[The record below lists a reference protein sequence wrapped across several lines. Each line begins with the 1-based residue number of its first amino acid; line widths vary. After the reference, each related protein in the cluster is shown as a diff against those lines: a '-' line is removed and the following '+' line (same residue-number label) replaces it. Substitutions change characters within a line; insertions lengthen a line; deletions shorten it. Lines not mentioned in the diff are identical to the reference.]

1 MACYLGVA
9 ALQVDGD
16 VFDACARIE
25 CFFGIGAAMCAVH
38 ALDGEGD
45 GGSTI
50 GVAVSGVAVV
60 VVVFA
65 RACIA
70 VHEFHAQD
78 VKQQYCEQYGACPLE
93 GAAVCAAFCCAYNG
107 WCEPFA
113 WHEVVDAVS
122 EGNGSADDAD
132 EIEAEGLSAQYLV
145 YNKYAGGVAGWSC
158 HKEYEGGSGGE
169 ALEHKGYGNG
179 DAACCAQV
187 HGYADTQDEQH
198 GHEGVVLECG
208 KH

>member
-16 VFDACARIE
+16 ILDTVAGTK
-25 CFFGIGAAMCAVH
+25 CFFGIGAAMGAVH
-38 ALDGEGD
+38 ALDGEGQ
-45 GGSTI
+45 GLHVGA
-50 GVAVSGVAVV
+50 AVCGMAVV

-132 EIEAEGLSAQYLV
+132 EIEAEGFPAQYFV
-145 YNKYAGGVAGWSC
+145 YDEYAGGVAGWSC

-169 ALEHKGYGNG
+169 AFEHKGYSNGNT
-179 DAACCAQV
+179 ACCAQV
-187 HGYADTQDEQH
+187 HGYADTQDEEH

-208 KH
+208 EH